1 VLWQFKIKI
10 TKTEFMMA
18 VPFISP
24 SGLTI
29 TPALSAF
36 EWRAHYQKTWGT
48 ERFDLLRKIWSRNKT
63 ILTTDAR
70 R

>member
-1 VLWQFKIKI
+1 VLGQFKIKI

-24 SGLTI
+24 LGLTI

-36 EWRAHYQKTWGT
+36 EWRVII
-48 ERFDLLRKIWSRNKT
+48 RKLEEQRDSPKKKYDQEIRQF
-63 ILTTDAR
+63 
-70 R
+70 